1 MECESFSQY
10 VENFVMAVRWRM
22 CVLVGGVV
30 IPGMLRVKVHRS
42 DYRKEMTG
50 KNTER
55 KQASNCRLVFRQWTF
70 NKIL

>member
-1 MECESFSQY
+1 
-10 VENFVMAVRWRM
+10 M
-22 CVLVGGVV
+22 CFGGGGGGGVV

-42 DYRKEMTG
+42 DYRKETTG
-50 KNTER
+50 EKNTER